1 MSERAKGRGTARAAT
16 SAAESSPEV
25 ARERV
30 LVERAQSGDQQALE
44 ELLAM
49 NQDFAYRSALR
60 FTNGREEAAFELA
73 QEVLIS
79 AFRHIAKFRGESR
92 FSTWLYRMTANFAKN
107 RWVVENRER
116 SRYVSMEAPR
126 ADDESERAHDWADD
140 AVDQRTL
147 AADREA
153 LALLREK
160 MADLEPE
167 WREVLELR
175 FFEDMSYEE
184 IADALEVPLGTVKS
198 RINRARAALR
208 AAMKQT
214 LDVPGSEGEE

>member
-1 MSERAKGRGTARAAT
+1 MSERAKGRSTSRSAT
-16 SAAESSPEV
+16 SAADTSPEV
-25 ARERV
+25 VRERA
-30 LVERAQSGDQQALE
+30 LVESAQRGDQQALE

-49 NQDFAYRSALR
+49 NQDFTYRSALR
-60 FTNGREEAAFELA
+60 FTNGREEAAYELA

-79 AFRHIAKFRGESR
+79 AFRHIGKFRGESR

-116 SRYVSMEAPR
+116 SRYVSLEAPSN
-126 ADDESERAHDWADD
+126 DDEDQRAHDWADE

-184 IADALEVPLGTVKS
+184 IAESLEVPLGTVKS

-208 AAMKQT
+208 TAMKGT
-214 LDVPGSEGEE
+214 REVAESEGEG